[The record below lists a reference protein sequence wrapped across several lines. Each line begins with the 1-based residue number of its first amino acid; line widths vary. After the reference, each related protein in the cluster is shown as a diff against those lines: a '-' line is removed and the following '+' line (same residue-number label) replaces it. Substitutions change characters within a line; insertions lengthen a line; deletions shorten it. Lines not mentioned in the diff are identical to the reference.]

1 MGTLRGGAQ
10 QEEAAHRAGS
20 LRAYISTLS
29 PHLFP
34 PHLVAT
40 VQTELSHRA
49 FPARMESSETTN
61 DRNLS
66 LRCFRQVF
74 RHSGEKVTGTHL

>member
-1 MGTLRGGAQ
+1 MGTVRGGTQ

-29 PHLFP
+29 PYFFP

-40 VQTELSHRA
+40 IRTELSHRA

-61 DRNLS
+61 NRNLS
-66 LRCFRQVF
+66 LSCFRQVF
-74 RHSGEKVTGTHL
+74 HYSGEKVTGAPL